1 MEVPVAVS
9 RNTPSSMGQQVHDL
23 DIRVS
28 LMEDRYK
35 RIDAKLDKLLDG
47 ISGQGA
53 PPTPKSRARTKD
65 DDSEDAPAKRGA
77 WGILP
82 GTGKE
87 VAIALSALVATA
99 SSLMASYYAFQSG
112 NAAYDGAQ
120 QAVEDAVEQAEA
132 VPVAA
137 PVVVPIPHPV
147 PMPVPPPPVAEPEPV
162 MRPDD
167 LLDQAVQ

>member
-77 WGILP
+77 WGLLP

-87 VAIALSALVATA
+87 VAIALSALVTTA
-99 SSLMASYYAFQSG
+99 SSLMAMYYAIAAG
-112 NAAYDGAQ
+112 DAAYDGAN

-137 PVVVPIPHPV
+137 PVVIPHPV
-147 PMPVPPPPVAEPEPV
+147 PVPVPVPTAAPEPAPPVV
-162 MRPDD
+162 ND
-167 LLDQAVQ
+167 LLEQDPP